1 MYLYGIKIQANIK
14 QNSVEKY
21 AIKSQIFENIFVLNF
36 FLTEP
41 DPAQSFWA
49 GPDLSDPGSSGAAL
63 HCSLAEQWR
72 WGAKEE
78 EEERREGQGKIDWAT
93 PPGGA
98 AGGRGEEE
106 QQWFA
111 ERNGGSCCSLMGV
124 LPLFLLP

>member
-1 MYLYGIKIQANIK
+1 L
-14 QNSVEKY
+14 
-21 AIKSQIFENIFVLNF
+21 F
-36 FLTEP
+36 
-41 DPAQSFWA
+41 
-49 GPDLSDPGSSGAAL
+49 DPGSSGAAL

-72 WGAKEE
+72 WGAKE

-111 ERNGGSCCSLMGV
+111 VRNGGNCCSVMGV